1 MPKNS
6 KTQKSNTQLFDEAV
20 KAQGAANVAQNNAAV
35 ETQNGAE
42 ESKRRGRKPSTNV
55 TLASFT
61 AHVKAGLTEL
71 PGKIEFSAGGV
82 EVKNGVPMINPMRH
96 ISAPVLSLDEGGNL
110 TISRYTAINQG
121 HITAEILAGPVPAD
135 KVLEFVKNFKPAT
148 N

>member
-1 MPKNS
+1 MAKNS

-71 PGKIEFSAGGV
+71 PGKI
-82 EVKNGVPMINPMRH
+82 
-96 ISAPVLSLDEGGNL
+96 
-110 TISRYTAINQG
+110 
-121 HITAEILAGPVPAD
+121 
-135 KVLEFVKNFKPAT
+135 
-148 N
+148 